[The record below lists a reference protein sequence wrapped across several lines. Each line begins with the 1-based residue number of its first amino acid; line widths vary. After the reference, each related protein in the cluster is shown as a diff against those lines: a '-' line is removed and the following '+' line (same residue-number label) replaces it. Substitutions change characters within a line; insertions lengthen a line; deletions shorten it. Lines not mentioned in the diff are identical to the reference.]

1 MANGALYITNTD
13 AVSGSFSKIQIG
25 GGNFG
30 CAKFTDIQFGIG
42 TVTNFSSG
50 STSRTGIISSPYK
63 HFNTAIDVEISGSAT
78 IEGPIGGFKLANGSV
93 LAYL

>member
-1 MANGALYITNTD
+1 MANGATYITDTT
-13 AVSGSFSKIQIG
+13 AVTGSFSKIQIG

-42 TVTNFSSG
+42 LLANDNG
-50 STSRTGIISSPYK
+50 SNIILNPYK
-63 HFNTAIDVEISGSAT
+63 HFNTVIDVEISGSAT
-78 IEGPIGGFKLANGSV
+78 IEGPISGFKLANGSV

>member
-13 AVSGSFSKIQIG
+13 PITGSFSKIQIG

-50 STSRTGIISSPYK
+50 STSSTGIISSPYK
-63 HFNTAIDVEISGSAT
+63 HFNTATNVEISGSAT

>member
-1 MANGALYITNTD
+1 MAKGAIYTINTD

-30 CAKFTDIQFGIG
+30 CAKFTNIQFGIG
-42 TVTNFSSG
+42 LLANDNG
-50 STSRTGIISSPYK
+50 SNIILNPYK
-63 HFNTAIDVEISGSAT
+63 HFNTVIDVEISGSAT
-78 IEGPIGGFKLANGSV
+78 IEGPISGFKLANGSV